1 MMITTKVAFSKGNW
15 FLADNKGTVGRILM
29 IFSAGPHE
37 NLIMMKCWKSQP
49 SDLDWIYYRVSRFH
63 GVSANFALR
72 VKQILAN
79 FGLFLPK
86 CFGFSDGDFFPV
98 VGNIS
103 RFQGSIS
110 NARRTFLAT
119 NSRQLTPT
127 YNPLFWP
134 KTSPGGFK
142 NGSKDRLNLWTI
154 FHIIPYSKPPPKTNI
169 FLSSELFEFVRS
181 RVPLF

>member
-1 MMITTKVAFSKGNW
+1 MGKW
-15 FLADNKGTVGRILM
+15 FLTDSSATVGWIM
-29 IFSAGPHE
+29 IFFSADPHE
-37 NLIMMKCWKSQP
+37 ISLLTKWRNKTSPFARL
-49 SDLDWIYYRVSRFH
+49 R
-63 GVSANFALR
+63 ALR

-154 FHIIPYSKPPPKTNI
+154 FHIIPYSKPPPPKTNI
-169 FLSSELFEFVRS
+169 FLSSEL
-181 RVPLF
+181 